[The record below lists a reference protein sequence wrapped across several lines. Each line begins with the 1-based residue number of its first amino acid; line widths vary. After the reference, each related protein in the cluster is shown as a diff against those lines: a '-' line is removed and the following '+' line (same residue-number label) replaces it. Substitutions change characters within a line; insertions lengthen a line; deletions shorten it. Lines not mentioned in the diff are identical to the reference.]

1 LKPLILAVD
10 DDPQVLRAIGR
21 DLVSKYGRDYRV
33 VRAQSGA
40 EGLDVLRHERDSAQ
54 PVAMILSDQRMPYQD
69 GVQFLAEA
77 RALAPSAKRAL
88 LTAYADTDAA
98 IAAINTSQVD
108 YYLQKPWDPP
118 QELLYPIV
126 DDLLEDWRAEYR
138 PGWGGIRIV
147 GSRWMPSV
155 HTLKEFLARN
165 HLPYEFFDV
174 ESSDEHGREARDLTA
189 SAAALPLVIMPDG
202 TRLTNPA
209 VDDVA
214 RRSGLRTEATQTTY
228 DVAIVGAGPA
238 GLAAAVYAAS
248 EGLTT
253 VLLDREAPG
262 GQAGTSSRIENY
274 LGFPDGVSGHDL
286 ARDALLQARRFE
298 VEVLNPIDVKSLRID
313 GPFKHLRI
321 GEASDGSEETVAREI
336 SCKALVLTMGLA
348 WQRLPAECAE
358 EFEGRGIYY
367 GAASTEA
374 LNCRDQVVYIVG
386 AGNSAG
392 QAAMHLVDYASK
404 VVMVVRGHDLGD
416 RMSQYLVKRIQECT
430 GQGPCIEVLTRTEV
444 VGCRGSERLEG
455 LTLKNLETGALSK
468 VDSNFLFVFIGAAPQ
483 TDWLGDQVAR
493 DSHGFIVTGPDL
505 DPARDLKAWPLDR
518 PPFLLEASVPGVFA
532 AGDVRHESVKR
543 VASAVGEGSVAVTF
557 IHRYLASL

>member
-1 LKPLILAVD
+1 MIKPLILAVD

-21 DLVSKYGRDYRV
+21 DLVSKYGRDFRV

-54 PVAMILSDQRMPYQD
+54 PVAMILSDQRMPHLD

-77 RALAPSAKRAL
+77 KALAPSAKRAL

-126 DDLLEDWRAEYR
+126 DDLLEDWRADYR

-165 HLPYEFFDV
+165 HLPYEFFDI
-174 ESSDEHGREARDLTA
+174 ESSDERGREARELAA
-189 SAAALPLVIMPDG
+189 SAAPLPLVIMPDG
-202 TRLTNPA
+202 ERLTNPA

-214 RRSGLRTEATQTTY
+214 RRSGLKTEATQTTY

-262 GQAGTSSRIENY
+262 GQAGNVEPHRELSR
-274 LGFPDGVSGHDL
+274 
-286 ARDALLQARRFE
+286 
-298 VEVLNPIDVKSLRID
+298 
-313 GPFKHLRI
+313 
-321 GEASDGSEETVAREI
+321 
-336 SCKALVLTMGLA
+336 
-348 WQRLPAECAE
+348 
-358 EFEGRGIYY
+358 
-367 GAASTEA
+367 
-374 LNCRDQVVYIVG
+374 
-386 AGNSAG
+386 
-392 QAAMHLVDYASK
+392 
-404 VVMVVRGHDLGD
+404 
-416 RMSQYLVKRIQECT
+416 
-430 GQGPCIEVLTRTEV
+430 
-444 VGCRGSERLEG
+444 
-455 LTLKNLETGALSK
+455 LS
-468 VDSNFLFVFIGAAPQ
+468 
-483 TDWLGDQVAR
+483 
-493 DSHGFIVTGPDL
+493 
-505 DPARDLKAWPLDR
+505 
-518 PPFLLEASVPGVFA
+518 
-532 AGDVRHESVKR
+532 
-543 VASAVGEGSVAVTF
+543 
-557 IHRYLASL
+557 